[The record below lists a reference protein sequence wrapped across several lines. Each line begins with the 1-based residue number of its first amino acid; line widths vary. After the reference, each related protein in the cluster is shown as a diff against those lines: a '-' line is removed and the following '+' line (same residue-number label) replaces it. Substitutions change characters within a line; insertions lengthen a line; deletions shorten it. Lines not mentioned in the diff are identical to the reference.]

1 MLRGLAN
8 ENGPVRLFHPV
19 KVRVDARNSGA
30 NVLGLFKREH
40 TVLIVANVSQA
51 LDVIVFTGV
60 KSRHD
65 GPNNVG

>member
-1 MLRGLAN
+1 MLRGLEN

-40 TVLIVANVSQA
+40 TVSSVDCCERFAS
-51 LDVIVFTGV
+51 
-60 KSRHD
+60 
-65 GPNNVG
+65 VGCYCFH